1 VKKAPGLK
9 NKLMY
14 IFGPPGWSHDG
25 SSMTSKQ
32 LQRELAESLRAGRPV
47 PVHEHVRSN

>member
-1 VKKAPGLK
+1 
-9 NKLMY
+9 MY

-32 LQRELAESLRAGRPV
+32 LQAELALARAQGRVIPER
-47 PVHEHVRSN
+47 EHVRSN

>member
-1 VKKAPGLK
+1 MKKAPGLK

-32 LQRELAESLRAGRPV
+32 LQAELTLARAQGKEV
-47 PVHEHVRSN
+47 PRHEFVRSN

>member
-1 VKKAPGLK
+1 
-9 NKLMY
+9 MY

-32 LQRELAESLRAGRPV
+32 LQAELAQAKAKGQQV
-47 PVHEHVRSN
+47 PEHVFVRSN

>member
-1 VKKAPGLK
+1 
-9 NKLMY
+9 MY

-32 LQRELAESLRAGRPV
+32 LQNELKVAKAEGTAV
-47 PVHEHVRSN
+47 PEHEFIRSN

>member
-1 VKKAPGLK
+1 
-9 NKLMY
+9 MY

-32 LQRELAESLRAGRPV
+32 LQEELAAAKAAGKKAPE
-47 PVHEHVRSN
+47 HEFIRSN